1 MPLLPLLPL
10 LLVLPLPLPPPLPLP
25 LDVSLVLPVLL
36 PEVSLF
42 MGEELHA
49 ASPTASKPAR
59 ITLACCRFMMNSLL
73 REMNYGV
80 CVTMQRATEVRGAR
94 RGDVPIDGGRD

>member
-1 MPLLPLLPL
+1 MLLPLLPL
-10 LLVLPLPLPPPLPLP
+10 LLVALVLPLA

-73 REMNYGV
+73 RGNELR
-80 CVTMQRATEVRGAR
+80 CV
-94 RGDVPIDGGRD
+94 RDDAACH